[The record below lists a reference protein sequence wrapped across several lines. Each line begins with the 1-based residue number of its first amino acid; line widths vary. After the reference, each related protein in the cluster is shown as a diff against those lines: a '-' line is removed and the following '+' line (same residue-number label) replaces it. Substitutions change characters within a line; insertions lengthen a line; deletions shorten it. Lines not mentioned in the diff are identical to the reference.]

1 MPPTT
6 SLRSITD
13 RDFGYAEAQHLL
25 SRAGFGGT
33 PQQIAQLQA
42 MGIDKA
48 VDYLVDYEDV
58 SVDDL
63 AKPTYD
69 ADLIRPP
76 TEEEREL
83 IRRAERENNE
93 ELRERYRREFLRRRG
108 EDRNQMTQL
117 KDWWLARM
125 IATPRPLEER
135 LVLFWHSHFATNHRT
150 VQDSFLLLKQN
161 VLFRKHA
168 NGNFANMVYGIIR
181 DPAMIRFLN
190 NDSNRKRS
198 PNENLAREL
207 MELFTLGEGN
217 YTETDIKE
225 GARALTGYTAN
236 DNVFQLDEYQHDTDT
251 KEIFG
256 KKASYNGEQFV
267 DAILARPV
275 CSLFVCLKLYKYF
288 VADVSDI
295 VPPYARTVVTSL
307 ADTFRDGKYAM
318 KPVLKRLFKSE
329 HFYDAALRGQ
339 MVKGPAQHVVGSVRV
354 LGTPTRDISVLS
366 QAMRMMGQ
374 DLFDPP
380 SVAGWDGG
388 RGWVNTSTL
397 YVRQN
402 LTVYLLTGKLPYSDG
417 WSREEVDYDPMFLIA
432 DLKER
437 SPRTVV
443 THLLATLIGKP
454 IAAERQQALVD
465 FLDGRD
471 VGITRDSMLA
481 LLLLITAL
489 PEYQLT

>member
-1 MPPTT
+1 MSSTT
-6 SLRSITD
+6 SLRSISD

-42 MGIDKA
+42 MGIEDA
-48 VDYLVDYEDV
+48 VDYLVDYEKISV
-58 SVDDL
+58 SDL
-63 AKPTYD
+63 AKPVYD

-76 TEEEREL
+76 TEEERRL
-83 IRRAERENNE
+83 IRQAELSKNE
-93 ELRERYRREFLRRRG
+93 ELREQYRREFLRRRA
-108 EDRNQMTQL
+108 EDRQQMTAL

-135 LVLFWHSHFATNHRT
+135 LVLFWHGHFATNHRT

-161 VLFRKHA
+161 TLFRKHA
-168 NGNFANMVYGIIR
+168 NGRFSDMVYGIIR

-190 NDSNRKRS
+190 NDSNRRRS
-198 PNENLAREL
+198 PNENLAREI

-217 YTETDIKE
+217 YSEEDIKE
-225 GARALTGYTAN
+225 GARALTGYTVD
-236 DNVFQLDEYQHDTDT
+236 DNVFSLDENQHDNTS
-251 KEIFG
+251 KEILG
-256 KKASYNGEQFV
+256 KKGTFNGEEFV
-267 DAILARPV
+267 DVILGRRECAYFI
-275 CSLFVCLKLYKYF
+275 SLKLYKYF
-288 VADVSDI
+288 VADVGDD
-295 VPPYARTVVTSL
+295 VPRPARTVVSSL
-307 ADTFRDGKYAM
+307 ADMLRGDRYSLKPMLKQLFR
-318 KPVLKRLFKSE
+318 SE
-329 HFYDAALRGQ
+329 HFYSSDVRGQ
-339 MVKGPAQHVVGSVRV
+339 MVKGPAQLVVGSARV
-354 LGTPTRDISVLS
+354 LGTPTRDMNILS

-388 RGWVNTSTL
+388 RGWMNTSTL

-402 LTVYLLTGKLPYSDG
+402 LAVYLLTGKLPYGDG
-417 WSREEVDYDPMFLIA
+417 WSKDRVDYDPLFMIA
-432 DLKER
+432 DLKDR
-437 SPRTVV
+437 STNAVV

-454 IAAERQQALVD
+454 IAAERRQALVD
-465 FLDGRD
+465 FVDSRD